1 MAAAQRFLDRLSPL
15 DQVAF
20 IAYPEPGPR
29 VNFTTDK
36 LKLRLAMQAL
46 IGQAQRVPAGQQNI
60 GVTEALAIYNRRD
73 QIVLADVVARECRGL
88 NVDGARAVRARHHHP
103 VGRDR
108 PPGSRGRRLVRDR
121 ACAGCCSELSTV
133 EGHKSLILLTEGL
146 AIEDQNELASLASA
160 GRARPAPRSTCWC
173 SICGAAT

>member
-36 LKLRLAMQAL
+36 LKLRLAMQGL

-73 QIVLADVVARECRGL
+73 QIVLADVVARECRGRT
-88 NVDGARAVRARHHHP
+88 VMERAQCERDIITAVGGDRA
-103 VGRDR
+103 
-108 PPGSRGRRLVRDR
+108 PGSRGRRLLGD
-121 ACAGCCSELSTV
+121 
-133 EGHKSLILLTEGL
+133 
-146 AIEDQNELASLASA
+146 
-160 GRARPAPRSTCWC
+160 RPAPTAAASWPRSR
-173 SICGAAT
+173 ATSR